1 MAQSG
6 VNKSVK
12 KDPVANNE
20 IKIIN
25 QLKYNTELKSINT
38 KAVHYAQKYKG
49 LLVTN
54 GVNGRKA
61 ANDAKKEVNDFIKE
75 KEADFKKRK
84 KKIMDVLKAMKK
96 QLDEALAPATEV
108 RAELKELIEE
118 SQKAQH
124 EAQDAETRQIA
135 HEMAKN
141 LGVVPE
147 MVDKIIDY
155 ENPTL
160 YRLGASSLKRERYI
174 SDKLRYT
181 IQNGFVID
189 EPINQEKIT
198 LDAKT
203 GKTIS
208 RIKTV
213 VVELKG
219 DPFVVDLALDTL
231 KDWKGLE
238 VTYCGREKDN

>member
-1 MAQSG
+1 MSD
-6 VNKSVK
+6 NTK
-12 KDPVANNE
+12 KDPVDNNE

-25 QLKYNTELKSINT
+25 LNQPNYNTELKSIN
-38 KAVHYAQKYKG
+38 AEAERYAKKYKG

-54 GVNGRKA
+54 GVDGRKA

-75 KEADFKKRK
+75 KEADFKKQK
-84 KKIMDVLKAMKK
+84 KKITDVLKAMKK

-108 RAELKELIEE
+108 HAELTELVKE
-118 SQKAQH
+118 SQEAQH
-124 EAQDAETRQIA
+124 REQDQENRQIA

-160 YRLGASSLKRERYI
+160 YRLGASPLKRERYI
-174 SDKLRYT
+174 NDKLRYT
-181 IQNGFVID
+181 IKNGFVID

-198 LDAKT
+198 LDTKT
-203 GKTIS
+203 GETIS

-219 DPFVVDLALDTL
+219 DPFAVDVALDTL
-231 KDWKGLE
+231 KGWKGLE
-238 VTYCGREKDN
+238 VTYRDREKDN